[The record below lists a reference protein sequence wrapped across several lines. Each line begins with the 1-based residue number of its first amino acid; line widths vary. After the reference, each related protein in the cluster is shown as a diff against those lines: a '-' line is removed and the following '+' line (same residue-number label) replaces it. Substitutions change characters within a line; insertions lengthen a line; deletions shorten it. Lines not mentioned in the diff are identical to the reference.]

1 MSIKNYLDPKYLDG
15 VDEFIKFAFLG
26 KDPNCKL
33 PCPCK
38 VCNNFEDQTKEVMAN
53 HLCRGIVDSYTRWI
67 YHGEGFESDDENDDI
82 EINDNDSD
90 FDSMEEL
97 LNDVGVANFGESWR
111 HSPEL
116 DTGACTEK
124 EGEASRFL
132 RLLSEAEKSLYPGC
146 EKYSKLSFIVHI
158 LHLKT
163 MNRWTCKSTDMLLK
177 FLHQVFPTALIPS
190 SYYEA
195 KNFIRE
201 LGLKCEKIHAC
212 ENDCALFWNEN
223 KGLDHCPNEKCKA
236 PRYKSP
242 NSKIPRK
249 VLRYF
254 PLKPRL
260 QRLFVN
266 KEIAR
271 DMRWHKER
279 RVDNE
284 NMMRHPADSLA
295 WKDFDRNHK
304 SFAED
309 PRNVRLG
316 LASDGFNPFGTMSN
330 SYSIWPVILVPYNLP
345 PWKCLKDPFFFL
357 SMIIPGP
364 KAPGNDI
371 DIFFRPLVDELK
383 ELFATGV
390 ETYDA
395 FREEKF
401 MLRAALLW
409 TINDFPAYGYLS
421 GWSTKGYKACP
432 VCLDETT
439 SLYLNNGHKCCYMG
453 HRRFLPIDHKWRREK
468 KQFNGEREHRQPPR
482 TLSGEE
488 VLQQLLR
495 IEQVEFGKAP
505 DLLQQKKRKRVQ
517 NSSNWKKMSI
527 FFELPYW
534 STNKIRHNLDIM
546 HIVKNVCESL
556 VGTLMNIP
564 SRTKDTWQAREDLKE
579 MGLREELHLQPG
591 GGTSKV
597 MPPACYTLSR
607 LEKKNF
613 CQFLSTIKFPDGFA
627 SNIPRC
633 VKTKECQLLGMKS
646 HDYYVFI
653 QRLLPLATRG
663 MLSKD
668 VSQILVEISN
678 FFRKICSRT
687 LYLDELEM
695 QEKNIILILCKLE
708 KIFPPNFFDVMV
720 HLMVHLPTESKIA
733 GPAQYRWMFPF
744 ERYMPLIFNNAY
756 LIYLQFSY
764 FLTTRAEFFLDRK
777 MGQYK
782 GYVNNRARPEGCIAE
797 RYLDDECLT
806 FISRYL
812 HDVPTR
818 FNQTE
823 RNMEKHE
830 AAGKLSIF
838 SSLAR
843 PFGAALIGYLSEVEL
858 QRIHLF
864 ILKNC
869 EEVDDYMR

>member
-1 MSIKNYLDPKYLDG
+1 MDRSWMPIKNYLDPKYLDR

-132 RLLSEAEKSLYPGC
+132 RLLSEAEKSLYLDC
-146 EKYSKLSFIVHI
+146 EK
-158 LHLKT
+158 
-163 MNRWTCKSTDMLLK
+163 
-177 FLHQVFPTALIPS
+177 
-190 SYYEA
+190 
-195 KNFIRE
+195 
-201 LGLKCEKIHAC
+201 
-212 ENDCALFWNEN
+212 
-223 KGLDHCPNEKCKA
+223 
-236 PRYKSP
+236 
-242 NSKIPRK
+242 
-249 VLRYF
+249 
-254 PLKPRL
+254 L

-279 RVDNE
+279 HVDNK

-330 SYSIWPVILVPYNLP
+330 SYGIWPVILVPYNLP

-409 TINDFPAYGYLS
+409 TINDFPAYGYLL

-453 HRRFLPIDHKWRREK
+453 HRHFLPIDHKWRREK

-505 DLLQQKKRKRVQ
+505 DLLQHKKRKRVQ

-591 GGTSKV
+591 GGASKV

-613 CQFLSTIKFPDGFA
+613 CQFLSTIKP
-627 SNIPRC
+627 
-633 VKTKECQLLGMKS
+633 
-646 HDYYVFI
+646 VF
-653 QRLLPLATRG
+653 
-663 MLSKD
+663 
-668 VSQILVEISN
+668 
-678 FFRKICSRT
+678 
-687 LYLDELEM
+687 
-695 QEKNIILILCKLE
+695 
-708 KIFPPNFFDVMV
+708 VMV
-720 HLMVHLPTESKIA
+720 V
-733 GPAQYRWMFPF
+733 
-744 ERYMPLIFNNAY
+744 
-756 LIYLQFSY
+756 
-764 FLTTRAEFFLDRK
+764 
-777 MGQYK
+777 
-782 GYVNNRARPEGCIAE
+782 
-797 RYLDDECLT
+797 
-806 FISRYL
+806 
-812 HDVPTR
+812 
-818 FNQTE
+818 
-823 RNMEKHE
+823 
-830 AAGKLSIF
+830 
-838 SSLAR
+838 
-843 PFGAALIGYLSEVEL
+843 
-858 QRIHLF
+858 
-864 ILKNC
+864 
-869 EEVDDYMR
+869 

>member
-1 MSIKNYLDPKYLDG
+1 MDRSWMSIKNYLDPKYLDG

-38 VCNNFEDQTKEVMAN
+38 VCNNFEDQTKEVMTN

-67 YHGEGFESDDENDDI
+67 FHGEGFESDDENDDI

-124 EGEASRFL
+124 EGEPSRFL
-132 RLLSEAEKSLYPGC
+132 RLLSEAEKSLYRA
-146 EKYSKLSFIVHI
+146 V
-158 LHLKT
+158 KT
-163 MNRWTCKSTDMLLK
+163 
-177 FLHQVFPTALIPS
+177 LIPS

-254 PLKPRL
+254 SLKPRL

-266 KEIAR
+266 EEIAR

-284 NMMRHPADSLA
+284 NMMRHPADSLV
-295 WKDFDRNHK
+295 WKNFDRNHK
-304 SFAED
+304 SFAEN

-316 LASDGFNPFGTMSN
+316 LASDGFNPIGTMSN
-330 SYSIWPVILVPYNLP
+330 SYSIWPVILVPYNLL

-364 KAPGNDI
+364 KAPRNDI

-421 GWSTKGYKACP
+421 GWSTKEYKACP

-453 HRRFLPIDHKWRREK
+453 HRRFLPIDHKWRQEK

-505 DLLQQKKRKRVQ
+505 DLLQQKKRKCVQ

-556 VGTLMNIP
+556 VGTLMNIL
-564 SRTKDTWQAREDLKE
+564 SRTKDTWQARKDLKE

-591 GGTSKV
+591 GGASKV

-613 CQFLSTIKFPDGFA
+613 YQFLSTINFPDGFA

-668 VSQILVEISN
+668 SFDRICNYFYYYKFREHRQILEKQNLSSVQQRLDSE
-678 FFRKICSRT
+678 FPKWFEERVMYTHARGECT
-687 LYLDELEM
+687 DELLSLARGPDFRVNTFAGCNVNGFRFHIKARERERKT
-695 QEKNIILILCKLE
+695 QNSG
-708 KIFPPNFFDVMV
+708 VMV
-720 HLMVHLPTESKIA
+720 KGEHADKETYFYGIITDIVEVEYSFTQNRVVVFKCDWWDLRNNSGIKVDKQSNITSINMSKTWYSD
-733 GPAQYRWMFPF
+733 QPF
-744 ERYMPLIFNNAY
+744 ILASQAEQVF
-756 LIYLQFSY
+756 YLQDTKLGGNWHVVELVSPRSSY
-764 FLTTRAEFFLDRK
+764 
-777 MGQYK
+777 
-782 GYVNNRARPEGCIAE
+782 
-797 RYLDDECLT
+797 
-806 FISRYL
+806 
-812 HDVPTR
+812 DVP
-818 FNQTE
+818 
-823 RNMEKHE
+823 EKHE
-830 AAGKLSIF
+830 DDL
-838 SSLAR
+838 
-843 PFGAALIGYLSEVEL
+843 VD
-858 QRIHLF
+858 
-864 ILKNC
+864 N
-869 EEVDDYMR
+869 EEAYQE